1 MFTITKKNKECTIA
15 PYSPSEGLVPAVS
28 VVRFISI
35 SKEKMG
41 PAGFEPATS
50 AV

>member
-1 MFTITKKNKECTIA
+1 MPDRNYQEFSPPLYLKN
-15 PYSPSEGLVPAVS
+15 
-28 VVRFISI
+28 
-35 SKEKMG
+35 KMG